1 MPLLPPC
8 ELKPIQ
14 LGVKIAGLESGSTA
28 GLQIGPTYKFP
39 KRQKRNEDNMS
50 TKHDVAVE
58 LAGGKRLVFETGR
71 MAKQAS
77 GAALVS
83 TGDTVVLATAV
94 ASPDPREGIDFF
106 PLTVDY
112 REYTYAGGRIPGGF
126 IKREGRPSEK
136 EILTA
141 RQIDRPIRPLFPD
154 GFRNETQV
162 IALVF
167 SADKE
172 NDPDVIAINA
182 AAAAVAL
189 SDIPFSSTV
198 AAVRVGRVNG
208 EFVVNPTYSERAAT
222 TVNIMVVGHKDG
234 IVMIEAGAKQETE
247 EVILAA
253 IEFAHGEIKKIVAAI
268 EELVAKAGKKK
279 REFKAPEFDEAHY
292 NELKAKIGERLT
304 DALDTKT
311 HGKTES
317 YALIDAIKKELAAE
331 LPADDPAA
339 KKKLAHYYEL
349 LRERIFREQV
359 TKDRIRPD
367 RRAFDEIRPITIETG
382 VLPRTHGSALFT
394 RGETQAL
401 VTATLGTAD
410 DGQRLESYEGEQK
423 KNFMLH
429 YNFPPFSVGETGRMT
444 GVGRR
449 EVGHGALAERAI
461 SAVLPELDESP
472 YSMRVVSDILESN
485 GSSSMASVCGASLAL
500 FDSGIPLK
508 GAVAGIAMGLV
519 KEGDDYAILTDIAGA
534 EDHYGDMDFKVAGT
548 RKGITALQMDIKIG
562 GLTREILEQAMEQAR
577 RGRLFLLDKMDAE
590 LDGPRKERSQYAP
603 RIETL
608 QIPVEKIRDLI
619 GKGGATIRGIVEQT
633 GAKIDVDDSGKVSVA
648 SSDGE
653 GLKKALAMINDVTAV
668 PELGKSYL
676 GKVVRLAEFGAF
688 VELFPGTDGLLHIS
702 EIAEH
707 RVKEVKDELR
717 EGDQVMVKV
726 LAIEGNRIKLSRKA
740 LIKEQKAKLAH
751 LAPPEGGE
759 SGEEAPREAA
769 PREVAPRETVPQVQK
784 PRHEFDERQ
793 PSSNQ
798 STILIEGGDDFD
810 EEGTEEIDE
819 STEPNF
825 NRADGAATPVQAAG
839 GSSYAGGGGRPE
851 QNNRRRRRRRG
862 GPPRPGG
869 GQR

>member
-1 MPLLPPC
+1 
-8 ELKPIQ
+8 
-14 LGVKIAGLESGSTA
+14 
-28 GLQIGPTYKFP
+28 
-39 KRQKRNEDNMS
+39 MS
-50 TKHDVAVE
+50 TKHEVSVE
-58 LAGGKRLVFETGR
+58 LAGGKRLTFETGR

-83 TGDTVVLATAV
+83 TGETVVLATAV
-94 ASPDPREGIDFF
+94 AAPDPREGIDFF

-172 NDPDVIAINA
+172 NDPDVIGINA

-189 SDIPFSSTV
+189 SDIPFSATV
-198 AAVRVGRVNG
+198 GAVRVGRVNG
-208 EFVVNPTYSERAAT
+208 EFVINPTYSERAQT

-234 IVMIEAGAKQETE
+234 IVMIESGAKEETE

-253 IEFAHGEIKKIVAAI
+253 IEFAHEEIKKIVAAI
-268 EELVAKAGKKK
+268 DELVAKAGKPK
-279 REFKAPEFDEAHY
+279 RAFKAPEFDEAY
-292 NELKAKIGERLT
+292 YEGLKSKVGERLK
-304 DALDTKT
+304 DALDTKA

-317 YALIDAIKKELAAE
+317 YSLIKQIKDELAAE
-331 LPADDPAA
+331 LPADDPDA

-349 LRERIFREQV
+349 LRERSFREQV

-367 RRAFDEIRPITIETG
+367 RRAFDEIRAIAIETR

-401 VTATLGTAD
+401 VTATLGTMD
-410 DGQRLESYEGEQK
+410 DSQRLESYEGEQRK
-423 KNFMLH
+423 SFMLH

-461 SAVLPELDESP
+461 SAVLPTGEESP
-472 YSMRVVSDILESN
+472 YSIRIVSDILESN

-500 FDSGIPLK
+500 YDAGIPLK
-508 GAVAGIAMGLV
+508 GAVAGVAMGLV

-562 GLTREILEQAMEQAR
+562 GLTRQILQEAMEQAR
-577 RGRLFLLDKMDAE
+577 RGRLFLLDKMDAVI
-590 LDGPRKERSQYAP
+590 DGPHSERSQYAP
-603 RIETL
+603 RIETVM
-608 QIPVEKIRDLI
+608 IPTDKIRDLI

-633 GAKIDVDDSGKVSVA
+633 GAKIDVDDTGRVSVA
-648 SSDGE
+648 SSDAE
-653 GLKKALAMINDVTAV
+653 GLKKALAIINDITAV
-668 PELGKSYL
+668 PEVGKTYL

-740 LIKEQKAKLAH
+740 LIKEQRAKLAQ
-751 LAPPEGGE
+751 ANPPAEGGE
-759 SGEEAPREAA
+759 APAPQEKPAA
-769 PREVAPRETVPQVQK
+769 SSRPRN
-784 PRHEFDERQ
+784 EFDERQ
-793 PSSNQ
+793 PTSNQ

-810 EEGTEEIDE
+810 GEEEEFDE
-819 STEPNF
+819 ENEPNF
-825 NRADGAATPVQAAG
+825 NRADGVPVPAGAPQA
-839 GSSYAGGGGRPE
+839 SGGGRPPAGGA
-851 QNNRRRRRRRG
+851 NNRRRRRRRG
-862 GPPRPGG
+862 GRGPGSGG
-869 GQR
+869 GQS

>member
-1 MPLLPPC
+1 
-8 ELKPIQ
+8 
-14 LGVKIAGLESGSTA
+14 
-28 GLQIGPTYKFP
+28 
-39 KRQKRNEDNMS
+39 MS
-50 TKHDVAVE
+50 KQEVTVE

-77 GAALVS
+77 GAALVT
-83 TGDTVVLATAV
+83 TGETVVLATAV

-136 EILTA
+136 EVLTC

-172 NDPDVIAINA
+172 NDPDVVGINA
-182 AAAAVAL
+182 AACALAL
-189 SDIPFSSTV
+189 SDIPFSATV
-198 AAVRVGRVNG
+198 GAVRVGRVNG
-208 EFVVNPTYSERAAT
+208 EFVINPTYSERAET

-234 IVMIEAGAKQETE
+234 IVMIESGAKEETE

-253 IEFAHGEIKKIVAAI
+253 IEFAHTEIKKIVAAI
-268 EELVAKAGKKK
+268 DELVSKAGKKK
-279 REFKAPEFDEAHY
+279 RSFTAPEFDEAY
-292 NELKAKIGERLT
+292 YGELKAKVGDRLK
-304 DALDTKT
+304 DALDTKA
-311 HGKTES
+311 HAKTES
-317 YALIDAIKKELAAE
+317 YALVKQIKDELAAG
-331 LPADDPAA
+331 LPADDPNA
-339 KKKLAHYYEL
+339 KKKLATYYEH
-349 LRERIFREQV
+349 LRERLFREQV

-367 RRAFDEIRPITIETG
+367 RRAFDEIREITIETS

-410 DGQRLESYEGEQK
+410 DGQRLESYEGEKK

-444 GVGRR
+444 GTGRR
-449 EVGHGALAERAI
+449 EIGHGALAERAI
-461 SAVLPELDESP
+461 TAVLPTADESP
-472 YSMRVVSDILESN
+472 YSIRIVSDILESN

-500 FDSGIPLK
+500 YDSGIALK
-508 GAVAGIAMGLV
+508 GAVAGVAMGLV

-562 GLTREILEQAMEQAR
+562 GLTREILEQAMAQAK
-577 RGRLFLLDKMDAE
+577 RGRLFLLDKMDAV
-590 LDGPRKERSQYAP
+590 LDGPRTERSAYAP
-603 RIETL
+603 RIETVM
-608 QIPVEKIRDLI
+608 IPTDKIRDLI
-619 GKGGATIRGIVEQT
+619 GKGGATIRGIIEQT
-633 GAKIDVDDSGKVSVA
+633 GAKIDVDDTGKVSVA
-648 SSDGE
+648 SSDAD
-653 GLKKALAMINDVTAV
+653 GLKKALEIIGNITAV
-668 PELGKSYL
+668 PEIGKVYL

-740 LIKEQKAKLAH
+740 LIREQKAKLAQSAPAAEAPEAVVADTETEGA
-751 LAPPEGGE
+751 APPP
-759 SGEEAPREAA
+759 AR
-769 PREVAPRETVPQVQK
+769 
-784 PRHEFDERQ
+784 PRHEFDDRQ
-793 PSSNQ
+793 PRSNQ
-798 STILIEGGDDFD
+798 STILIEGGEDFDDDD
-810 EEGTEEIDE
+810 EEGEEIDE
-819 STEPNF
+819 ENEPNF
-825 NRADGAATPVQAAG
+825 NRAEGSPVPVGQTAGGGPRPAGAAG
-839 GSSYAGGGGRPE
+839 GAKD
-851 QNNRRRRRRRG
+851 NNRRRRRRRG
-862 GPPRPGG
+862 GRGGQGG
-869 GQR
+869 GR